1 MSSRIFNAVK
11 AGEVSADVLNLQG
24 FAIGN
29 GLTQPAI
36 QYGAYAPFSLDNKLI
51 SQELADDIEKSQYP
65 ECKAQ
70 IEACTGTTP
79 GRCIDALDGCQNI
92 VGEIL
97 EAAGN
102 INVYDIRKQCTVRP
116 FPTHPPSSGA
126 IAGGRPGR
134 ALRCLRAY
142 AAGPRTPLIGASRA
156 RPRAAGAPAVLR
168 CAFPSARVRGCPCVR
183 R

>member
-134 ALRCLRAY
+134 ALRC
-142 AAGPRTPLIGASRA
+142 
-156 RPRAAGAPAVLR
+156 PRA
-168 CAFPSARVRGCPCVR
+168 
-183 R
+183 